1 MHPGPGFA
9 RAERCCPGRSTRASC
24 KPPGCTGLAGTGP
37 LPGMTGAVLPRPVIP
52 APRTFGEAGSRP
64 GQDRVPDDSCGTAA
78 TKFTAGRT
86 RAAHTP
92 LGYGPVVKA
101 ALEDQWQRRC
111 TDRRGARLRA
121 PAARHATRSLEADEQ
136 LPVRRDRASG
146 IEDPIQPLRMQ
157 GFRSSPGW
165 TRTNNPPV
173 NSRML
178 CQLSYRGPTAKRRSQ
193 SSRCPELL

>member
-1 MHPGPGFA
+1 MHPGPGFV
-9 RAERCCPGRSTRASC
+9 PGRSGAAPAGQREPLGHGAGRDRTAARNDGCGAA
-24 KPPGCTGLAGTGP
+24 PAGDPGSEDLWGGGEPAGTGP
-37 LPGMTGAVLPRPVIP
+37 
-52 APRTFGEAGSRP
+52 RTR
-64 GQDRVPDDSCGTAA
+64 RSCGTAA